1 MQICLTPGRETEN
14 LFGVALGYPTST
26 RMSRSPSPTGT
37 GADGSSRAPDPTG
50 PVTTSSPPVR
60 FITSTRA
67 GEHRPADCFI
77 PLRQIARTPPGS
89 RLPPASSPPPASGLL
104 PASTPPPASG
114 LLPASIPSP
123 TRMSPAGTSP
133 GRSFADAVRGS
144 PAAGKLACVSTL
156 PPSTSTTAASPRPP
170 MVSPV
175 IPPTIPDTVTVQLHN
190 EKFDHTMQIDTTV
203 NKASFE

>member
-1 MQICLTPGRETEN
+1 MVVPG
-14 LFGVALGYPTST
+14 
-26 RMSRSPSPTGT
+26 MSRSPSPTGT

-89 RLPPASSPPPASGLL
+89 RLPL
-104 PASTPPPASG
+104 ASTPPPASG

-144 PAAGKLACVSTL
+144 PAAGKLACVS
-156 PPSTSTTAASPRPP
+156 
-170 MVSPV
+170 M
-175 IPPTIPDTVTVQLHN
+175 
-190 EKFDHTMQIDTTV
+190 
-203 NKASFE
+203 